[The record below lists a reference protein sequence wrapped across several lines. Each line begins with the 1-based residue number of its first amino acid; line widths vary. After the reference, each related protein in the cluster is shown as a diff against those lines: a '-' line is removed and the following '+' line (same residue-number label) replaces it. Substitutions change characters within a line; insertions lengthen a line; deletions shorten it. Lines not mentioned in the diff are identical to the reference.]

1 MADTFVKNPVLYK
14 GTKAQ
19 IESATMGENDFAVAT
34 DVEFYTKEEV
44 DSLIAGAG
52 GGGLESVTHDA
63 SLTGAGTADSPL
75 AIAPTV
81 TAQINSK
88 ADQTAVDTLTGEVSD
103 LMADVSAVEA
113 DVIGKVAI
121 AQGAENAGKILK
133 VDDAGNAT
141 ASFANQ
147 LKVDCPAYGWEEGTT
162 KYLTRTRSETPKVG
176 DLTIYNE
183 EITEVGSDYIV
194 IYGSSKRYQREPSLD
209 TQASEMLDIVE
220 TLANK
225 ADVELSNITST
236 GKTLVANLGMP
247 SNAFIDLT
255 LPAAGESYY
264 APADGY
270 VYVQKNSTSNVT
282 TFQYLNLY
290 NRTAAN
296 LCNTISTA
304 TGSAVMNAW
313 VPAKKGDRIE
323 FQYNLGGETKLCRF
337 IYAQGAR

>member
-1 MADTFVKNPVLYK
+1 MADTFIKRPVLYK

-44 DSLIAGAG
+44 DSLIADAS

-88 ADQTAVDTLTGEVSD
+88 ADQTVVDVLNGEVSD

-113 DVIGKVAI
+113 DVMGKVAI

-133 VDDAGNAT
+133 VGDTGNAT

-147 LKVDCPAYGWEEGTT
+147 LKVSYSTYGWEEGTT
-162 KYLTRTRSETPKVG
+162 GYSTSTRSETPKVG

-183 EITEVGSDYIV
+183 EITEVGSGYIV
-194 IYGSSKRYQREPSLD
+194 LYNGKTYDRDKSLD
-209 TQASEMLDIVE
+209 TQTSEMLDIVE
-220 TLANK
+220 ILANK
-225 ADVELSNITST
+225 ADVKLSNITSV
-236 GKTLVANLGMP
+236 GKTLVANLALP
-247 SNAFIDLT
+247 SRAFIDLT
-255 LPAAGESYY
+255 LPASEGTYV

-270 VYVQKNSTSNVT
+270 FYVQKVSTTGSTNLE
-282 TFQYLNLY
+282 YLNIY
-290 NRTAAN
+290 NRTASNIAM
-296 LCNTISTA
+296 TITN
-304 TGSAVMNAW
+304 GKSAGTVVQAW
-313 VPAKKGDRIE
+313 VPARKGDVI
-323 FQYNLGGETKLCRF
+323 QPVYNLGGETRICRF